1 MFGSRAEH
9 HNQATFGP
17 AMAAVAR
24 NFTAELLNGRR
35 IAIPIRLNMTV
46 RELKEELKDFQPTDE
61 TAKMLSAVDI
71 IVEGEQLN
79 DLEAIVSE
87 TIPTVGV
94 HVQVVFSMPPPILC
108 IMKELAGC
116 NVEDLRDVRVPFP
129 QTRIPTNGFE
139 GCHALLRVDIADSV
153 TQLGNFAFRDCS
165 SLRAVTIEG
174 VTQISIGAFCGC
186 SSLTALTIP
195 RSVTRIGHAAF
206 RGCSSLASLVI
217 PATVMSIGSG
227 AFADCSSLRSLAIP
241 DAVTGIGEG
250 IFDGCSSLTNLKIP
264 RGVTTFGKRACIG
277 CSSLTRLAIPCSV
290 TEIGEAAF
298 VSCSSLRSLSIPES
312 VMSIGR
318 NAFAAAP

>member
-17 AMAAVAR
+17 AMAAVAM
-24 NFTAELLNGRR
+24 NFNAELLNGRR
-35 IAIPIRLNMTV
+35 IAIPIPLNMTI

-165 SLRAVTIEG
+165 S
-174 VTQISIGAFCGC
+174 
-186 SSLTALTIP
+186 
-195 RSVTRIGHAAF
+195 
-206 RGCSSLASLVI
+206 
-217 PATVMSIGSG
+217 
-227 AFADCSSLRSLAIP
+227 
-241 DAVTGIGEG
+241 
-250 IFDGCSSLTNLKIP
+250 
-264 RGVTTFGKRACIG
+264 
-277 CSSLTRLAIPCSV
+277 
-290 TEIGEAAF
+290 
-298 VSCSSLRSLSIPES
+298 
-312 VMSIGR
+312 
-318 NAFAAAP
+318 